1 MQINKLK
8 TTYIPLQAGKKK
20 LGGNQKEKKLGRKP
34 WLTRED
40 KKRETELASSLL
52 FAEGINKEKL

>member
-40 KKRETELASSLL
+40 KKRETELAR
-52 FAEGINKEKL
+52 F